1 MASRTKNQAL
11 NRLLM
16 TISDEIPPEK
26 FERLVQLYDV
36 QVPDVAKP
44 YDTLKHLQKQGV
56 LDLNELVKN
65 LTTIKCLDQS
75 EKVAE
80 YIRETDTA
88 LMTPSLES
96 TDAAPFFADPVCTPI
111 PETGVTKEEEGQNRR
126 PIQAVERKI
135 SENAAIFSP

>member
-1 MASRTKNQAL
+1 MAISIKNQAL

-16 TISDEIPPEK
+16 TISEEIPPEK
-26 FERLVQLYDV
+26 FEKLVQLYDV
-36 QVPDVAKP
+36 QLLDDVTDQ
-44 YDTLKHLQKQGV
+44 YDTLKHLQKEGV

-75 EKVAE
+75 EKVAK

-96 TDAAPFFADPVCTPI
+96 TDAAPFSADPVCTPI
-111 PETGVTKEEEGQNRR
+111 PETGVTTEEEGRS
-126 PIQAVERKI
+126 PIQAVERQI
-135 SENAAIFSP
+135 SDTAVFSSP